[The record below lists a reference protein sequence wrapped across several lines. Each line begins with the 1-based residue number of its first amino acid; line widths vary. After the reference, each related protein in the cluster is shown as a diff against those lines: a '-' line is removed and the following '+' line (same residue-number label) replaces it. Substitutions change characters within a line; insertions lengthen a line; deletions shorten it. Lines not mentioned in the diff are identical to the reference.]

1 MGKWNRN
8 WRAQARRHSA
18 TVRLGVRA
26 PPAAW
31 TARTCR
37 ARPPHPSAR
46 PARMGN
52 RASPC
57 VARVACPRRAP
68 SAPPTGQAPHAP
80 RSCRAPC
87 PRLLCLRDE
96 ALNAHCSTRRLQK
109 ALPFLLVCTRGPS
122 SAIGASTANSRLQT
136 SPPLPEL
143 PSRSAQPPPPQTS
156 HAIFCFAGTAP
167 SPERSS
173 SGRQAPASPR
183 VLANAVLNSTP
194 ATSRHA
200 VNPQSRSTPSLTLS
214 GRDLAGIRPPA
225 PLRRPKDH
233 IVRSILFL
241 RT

>member
-37 ARPPHPSAR
+37 ARPPHPRAR

-109 ALPFLLVCTRGPS
+109 APPFLLVCTRGPS

-143 PSRSAQPPPPQTS
+143 PSRSAQPPPPT
-156 HAIFCFAGTAP
+156 HKLPMPFFVLPAP
-167 SPERSS
+167 PLRQ
-173 SGRQAPASPR
+173 SGAPAAVKPLRRRACSPT
-183 VLANAVLNSTP
+183 L
-194 ATSRHA
+194 
-200 VNPQSRSTPSLTLS
+200 SLTQL
-214 GRDLAGIRPPA
+214 RPPA
-225 PLRRPKDH
+225 DTR
-233 IVRSILFL
+233 
-241 RT
+241 